1 LSAFAAIAVD
11 AFLEAQQPAEGV
23 SEQAADLDVD
33 FTDAVAAA
41 GAVVDAVAFDAQQP
55 FTFGQSFLS
64 AVCVVAAVGSVC
76 AEAAIAKPANATI
89 KNSFFI
95 FFYFF

>member
-1 LSAFAAIAVD
+1 MSAFAAIAVD

-33 FTDAVAAA
+33 FTDAVAA
-41 GAVVDAVAFDAQQP
+41 VEVVAFDMQQP

-64 AVCVVAAVGSVC
+64 AV
-76 AEAAIAKPANATI
+76 
-89 KNSFFI
+89 
-95 FFYFF
+95 